1 MDSPWVSKDYSSLL
15 YYKLNLIVRDDFKL
29 WRLIMTKII
38 TIKEIE
44 EKAKYLEA
52 MEEAWL
58 KEKQEKE
65 EWAKDMEAA
74 LQENRLWFR
83 D

>member
-1 MDSPWVSKDYSSLL
+1 
-15 YYKLNLIVRDDFKL
+15 
-29 WRLIMTKII
+29 MTKII